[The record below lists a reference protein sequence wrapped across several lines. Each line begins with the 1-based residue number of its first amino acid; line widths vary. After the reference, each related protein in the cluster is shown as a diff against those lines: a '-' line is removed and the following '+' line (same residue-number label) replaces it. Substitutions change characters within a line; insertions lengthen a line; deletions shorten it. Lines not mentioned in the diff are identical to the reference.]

1 MKVDL
6 NIQKSFAP
14 EVRELFDILAKV
26 AKEKSPN
33 TEVFA
38 VGGFVRDAMIGQKSD
53 DVDIMVYPIS
63 GKDFAYIVTNYLGSK
78 DPHVIKKNPE
88 KSKNLE
94 TVKSKLKLPSG
105 IEMEVDFAQARSE
118 VYTENSRIPIAKPD
132 TPEADAYRR
141 DFTLNSMMWRIY
153 PYPQEIKD
161 FTGRGIQD
169 LISDTLRTPLDPLIT
184 FKEDPIRIFRCI
196 RFSSKYNFSIDPA
209 TYEAM
214 KDPSIKDDIK
224 KKLARERSATEIEK
238 MLKGPNPAK
247 AISLLKETGLLS
259 DILEESL
266 KGTKYEGKMSPLDMN
281 QDNPNHTLSLWG
293 HTMQVVYNVLE
304 KYQDADAEKR
314 MVMVLSALFHDL
326 GKLYSEIQT
335 KRDGTE
341 KYPGHEKG
349 YTSYLKHEEESAEIS
364 NLILK
369 FLKLDPLIKNVS
381 ELSRA
386 HMQPHSLLRSK
397 DASQKALRKFIR
409 RCSELSLNWLDV
421 FNLSVADA
429 YSKSKEIDPSVVQN
443 YKELENSLNE
453 ALLSL
458 SVKTDEKI
466 KPILDGNEIMSIL
479 GIKPGPKM
487 KEVTEFVKELRDEN
501 PNITKEEAAAKLK
514 EKFSPVSPSPSIP
527 IKEAAKDKKKTSTCS
542 QQLIHQKSEDI
553 NKLFEGNRL
562 YEINSILKE
571 LIKDYSKNEQIARLV
586 TICTFK
592 ILCKDMELKDINIL
606 QYIFEYANENFFDYI
621 IGSYVLGILLITDTA
636 TKEDVFLEIA
646 NRMNKLSPSN
656 LKFVMDLIPAK
667 KVINKGLFNKII
679 GITK

>member
-1 MKVDL
+1 MHNKVNTNIEFTSIEKEVISIL
-6 NIQKSFAP
+6 NNVISNKA
-14 EVRELFDILAKV
+14 
-26 AKEKSPN
+26 PN
-33 TEVFA
+33 TTLRI
-38 VGGFVRDAMIGQKSD
+38 VGGWVRDHLLGIQSND
-53 DVDIMVYPIS
+53 IDIMVDNMS
-63 GKDFAYIVTNYLGSK
+63 GEKFAKLVTEYMGVKDAHT
-78 DPHVIKKNPE
+78 IKENPE
-88 KSKNLE
+88 KSKFIE
-94 TVKSKLKLPSG
+94 TAKAFIPLASG
-105 IEMEVDFAQARSE
+105 NTQEIDFAMARKE
-118 VYTENSRIPIAKPD
+118 VYHGDSRIPVIKMA
-132 TPEADAYRR
+132 TPEEDAMRR
-141 DFTLNSMMWRIY
+141 DLTINSLFYNLRTRQI
-153 PYPQEIKD
+153 ED
-161 FTGRGIQD
+161 FTGKGIQD
-169 LISDTLRTPLDPLIT
+169 LITNTMRTPVDPIKTFKDDPL
-184 FKEDPIRIFRCI
+184 RIFRVL
-196 RFSSKYNFSIDPA
+196 RFTAKYSGTIDPD

-214 KDPSIKDDIK
+214 KDPSLKEDIRKKVSKERIGAEIK
-224 KKLARERSATEIEK
+224 K
-238 MLKGPNPAK
+238 MLSNKNPTK

-259 DILEESL
+259 DILEEAL
-266 KGTKYEGKMSPLDMN
+266 KGSKYEGKMSPLDMN
-281 QDNPNHTLSLWG
+281 QNNPNHTLSLWE
-293 HTMQVVYNVLE
+293 HTMQVVSHILE
-304 KYQDADAEKR
+304 KYPEADDEKK
-314 MVMVLSALFHDL
+314 VVLVLSALCHDL
-326 GKLYSEIQT
+326 GKLYSDIQ
-335 KRDGTE
+335 KQKEGTD
-341 KYPGHEKG
+341 KYPGHDKG
-349 YTSYLKHEEESAEIS
+349 YTTYVGHEEESAEIA

-369 FLKLDPLIKNVS
+369 FLKLESYMQQVS
-381 ELSRA
+381 GMARY
-386 HMQPHSLLRSK
+386 HMQPHSLVRN
-397 DASQKALRKFIR
+397 DASGSKALRKFIR
-409 RCSELSLNWLDV
+409 RIGELSLNWLDV

-429 YSKSKEIDPSVVQN
+429 YSKSKDIDPSIVQN

-466 KPILDGNEIMSIL
+466 KPILDGNEIMNIL

-487 KEVTEFVKELRDEN
+487 KEVTEFVKELRDED

-514 EKFSPVSPSPSIP
+514 EKFTPVSTSTSIP

-656 LKFVMDLIPAK
+656 LKFVIDLIPAK

>member
-6 NIQKSFAP
+6 NIQKSFTP
-14 EVRELFDILAKV
+14 EMKELFEILVKV
-26 AKEKSPN
+26 AKERSPN

-38 VGGFVRDAMIGQKSD
+38 VGGAIRDLLIGKTGID
-53 DVDIMVYPIS
+53 DIDIMVTTS
-63 GKDFAYIVTNYLGSK
+63 GKDFAYLVTDYIGAKS
-78 DPHVIKKNPE
+78 PHVIKENPE
-88 KSKNLE
+88 KSKNIE
-94 TVKSKLKLPSG
+94 TVKSNLTLPSG
-105 IEMEVDFAQARSE
+105 AKIEVDFAQARSE
-118 VYTENSRIPIAKPD
+118 VYTDNSRVPD
-132 TPEADAYRR
+132 TKPATPEEDMLRR
-141 DFTLNSMMWRIY
+141 DFTINAIAFRIY

-161 FTGRGIQD
+161 FTGKGIQD
-169 LISDTLRTPLDPLIT
+169 LIANTIRTPQNPLKT
-184 FKEDPIRIFRCI
+184 FKEDPLRILRCI
-196 RFSSKYNFSIDPA
+196 RFSSKYSFTIDPA

-214 KDPSIKDDIK
+214 KDPSLKEDIRKKVSKERIGAEIK
-224 KKLARERSATEIEK
+224 K
-238 MLKGPNPAK
+238 MLSNKNPTK

-259 DILEESL
+259 DILEEAL
-266 KGTKYEGKMSPLDMN
+266 KGSKYEGKMSHLDMN
-281 QDNPNHTLSLWG
+281 QDNPNHTLSLWE
-293 HTMQVVYNVLE
+293 HTMQVVSHILE
-304 KYQDADAEKR
+304 KYPEADDEKK
-314 MVMVLSALFHDL
+314 VVLVLSALCHDL
-326 GKLYSEIQT
+326 GKLYNDIQ
-335 KRDGTE
+335 KKKEGTD
-341 KYPGHEKG
+341 KYPGHDKG
-349 YTSYLKHEEESAEIS
+349 YTTYVGHEEESAEIA
-364 NLILK
+364 NLILR
-369 FLKLDPLIKNVS
+369 FLKLESYMQQVS
-381 ELSRA
+381 GLARY
-386 HMQPHSLLRSK
+386 HMQPHSLVRN
-397 DASQKALRKFIR
+397 DASGSKALRKFIR
-409 RCSELSLNWLDV
+409 RLGELSLNWLDV

-466 KPILDGNEIMSIL
+466 KSILDGNEIMSIL

-553 NKLFEGNRL
+553 NKLFEGDRL

-592 ILCKDMELKDINIL
+592 ILCKNAELKDNNIL

-621 IGSYVLGILLITDTA
+621 IGSYVLGILLITNTA
-636 TKEDVFLEIA
+636 TKDDVVLEIA

-656 LKFVMDLIPAK
+656 LKFVIELIPAK
-667 KVINKGLFNKII
+667 KAINKELFNKII
-679 GITK
+679 EVAK